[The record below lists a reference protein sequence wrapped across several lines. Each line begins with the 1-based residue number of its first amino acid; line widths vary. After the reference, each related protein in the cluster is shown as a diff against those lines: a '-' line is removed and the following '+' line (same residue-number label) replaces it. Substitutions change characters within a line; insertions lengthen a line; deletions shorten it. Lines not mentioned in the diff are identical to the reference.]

1 MFEIMYD
8 KKKGSYMCRSA
19 TYSNSLRCDRSGIH
33 PAASFA
39 LTRFG
44 MEERNSMKKYLA
56 FLLLLTLVLSTVSCK
71 REKEQGSDGNL
82 SQDSAI
88 SNFDSDLSENSVEEE
103 SAENSTEESQEESRE
118 ESSEESGESE
128 TAPVTEG
135 SEAPLPEESLTQ
147 ENSSE
152 STALSLEEIQSLD
165 GKQETWGP
173 GKNVDDKNRP
183 TACIQLQEKYGQYG
197 AWFIQKDEPKVYLTF
212 DEGYENGYTAAIL
225 DVLKEKQVSAVFF
238 VTMPYVKKD
247 PDLIQRMIDEGHAV
261 GNHTVHHPNMT
272 EVSVEKGMEEIQG
285 LHDYVKENFQYDMY
299 LFRNPEGA
307 FSPRVLALTQSVGY
321 QTVLWSFAYRDW
333 DPDNQPD
340 PTSALEKTVEA
351 AHPGAIYLLHAV
363 SKTNAEILGDFI
375 DQVRA
380 KGYTFATWDSK

>member
-1 MFEIMYD
+1 
-8 KKKGSYMCRSA
+8 
-19 TYSNSLRCDRSGIH
+19 
-33 PAASFA
+33 
-39 LTRFG
+39 
-44 MEERNSMKKYLA
+44 MKKYLA
-56 FLLLLTLVLSTVSCK
+56 LLLLLTLVLSTVSCK
-71 REKEQGSDGNL
+71 REKESGYEGNS
-82 SQDSAI
+82 SQDSA
-88 SNFDSDLSENSVEEE
+88 SDFDSHLLDNSIEEE
-103 SAENSTEESQEESRE
+103 SAENSTEESQEES
-118 ESSEESGESE
+118 SEESDVNESE

-147 ENSSE
+147 ENSSD
-152 STALSLEEIQSLD
+152 SAALSVEEIQSLD

-183 TACIQLQEKYGQYG
+183 TACVQLQEKYGQYD

-225 DVLKEKQVSAVFF
+225 DVLQEKQVSAVFF
-238 VTMPYVKKD
+238 VTMPYVKED
-247 PDLIQRMIDEGHAV
+247 PDLIQRMIEEGHVV

-285 LHDYVKENFQYDMY
+285 LHEYVKENFQYNMY

-321 QTVLWSFAYRDW
+321 QTVLWSYAYKDW

-340 PTSALEKTVEA
+340 PASALEKTVEA